1 MLLPSK
7 ETFPLLQRSLGVG
20 WKRNG
25 KAIKSILDFHFLSVT
40 FPRNNDLFISCLM
53 QASFDY
59 CSKYLLEVAIRK
71 ASSSKILG
79 VELINRNEIYCLE
92 ATSWRVI

>member
-1 MLLPSK
+1 MFLLVEVFAVRVGN
-7 ETFPLLQRSLGVG
+7 ET
-20 WKRNG
+20 
-25 KAIKSILDFHFLSVT
+25 AIKPNFSISFSI
-40 FPRNNDLFISCLM
+40 PPPNRNNDLFISCLM

-59 CSKYLLEVAIRK
+59 VAKYVLEVAIRK
-71 ASSSKILG
+71 SNAYKILG